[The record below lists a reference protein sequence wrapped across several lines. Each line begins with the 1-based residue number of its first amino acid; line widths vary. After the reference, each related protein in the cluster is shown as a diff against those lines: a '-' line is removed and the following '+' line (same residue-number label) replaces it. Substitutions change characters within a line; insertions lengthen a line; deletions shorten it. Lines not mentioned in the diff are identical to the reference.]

1 MSVFATESGVRL
13 AAQIDDTAIAST
25 ALIESCIAE
34 AHEAVL
40 ADLDDSVDQENP
52 PDALVQGETLMAV
65 SVLMRALASRDAVE
79 QVELQIGG
87 QRIGAGQ
94 RFASLMTVARQF
106 EKEAARALGSFAV
119 KPAALP
125 PGELTATTEVLGA

>member
-1 MSVFATESGVRL
+1 MANFTNEAKVRL

-25 ALIESCIAE
+25 ALIEASIAE

-40 ADLDDSVDQENP
+40 SDLDDTIDPEDP
-52 PDALVQGETLMAV
+52 PDALVQGETLLAV
-65 SVLMRALASRDAVE
+65 SILLRALASRDAVE

-94 RFASLMTVARQF
+94 RFASLMTMARQF
-106 EKEAARALGSFAV
+106 EKEGARTLGAFAV
-119 KPAALP
+119 KPAAMP
-125 PGELTATTEVLGA
+125 PADLTATTPVLGA

>member
-1 MSVFATESGVRL
+1 MANFTNEAKVRL

-25 ALIESCIAE
+25 ALIEASIAE

-40 ADLDDSVDQENP
+40 SDLDDTIDPEDP
-52 PDALVQGETLMAV
+52 PDALVQGETLLAV
-65 SVLMRALASRDAVE
+65 SILLRALASRDAVE

-94 RFASLMTVARQF
+94 RFASLMTMARQF
-106 EKEAARALGSFAV
+106 EKEGARTLGPFAV
-119 KPAALP
+119 KPAAMP
-125 PGELTATTEVLGA
+125 PADLTATTPVLGV